1 MHCKLLEPAS
11 LSSRQPGRPWPGPGC
26 ASHACA
32 RRLALRR
39 HRAIALKLDASAL
52 VRALPCFPLPASR
65 PARLRPCTP
74 RPEPCNPDAAL
85 GAARAQAQAQ
95 AQAQAFAPL
104 HCARRLWRGRAF
116 LPRVAPLVSSW
127 GQAQAH
133 ARSLPLAAP
142 PLLAPPLPRFS
153 LPSFSLPASRFPAFP
168 LPAGAA
174 RCPLPASASHSPLT
188 SRFPLSVSRCAALW
202 ASWPLP
208 P

>member
-11 LSSRQPGRPWPGPGC
+11 LPSRQPGRPWPGPGC

-104 HCARRLWRGRAF
+104 HCARRLWRGVLSCLASR
-116 LPRVAPLVSSW
+116 PSS
-127 GQAQAH
+127 QAG
-133 ARSLPLAAP
+133 ARRRPMPGACRL
-142 PLLAPPLPRFS
+142 PLPRFS
-153 LPSFSLPASRFPAFP
+153 LLRSPASRSPASRCPLPAFP
-168 LPAGAA
+168 LALRAA
-174 RCPLPASASHSPLT
+174 RCPLASHSPLT